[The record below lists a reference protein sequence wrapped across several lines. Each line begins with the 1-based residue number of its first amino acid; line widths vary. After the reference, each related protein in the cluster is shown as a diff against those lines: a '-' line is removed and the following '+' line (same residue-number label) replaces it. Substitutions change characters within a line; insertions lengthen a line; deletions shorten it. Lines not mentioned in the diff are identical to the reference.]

1 MIAHKQNVAVTS
13 CLLMEVQ
20 TRDGS
25 NKEGAE
31 KNIFEGS
38 TKESQR
44 RYFRSVSQEKRKKTE
59 EITKKQ
65 IVFGGSAS

>member
-1 MIAHKQNVAVTS
+1 MIAHKQNVAAIS

-31 KNIFEGS
+31 KTLLRVAQRSHGGGTSGLFPRR
-38 TKESQR
+38 KERQLKTLQR
-44 RYFRSVSQEKRKKTE
+44 NR
-59 EITKKQ
+59 
-65 IVFGGSAS
+65 

>member
-1 MIAHKQNVAVTS
+1 MIAHKQNVAATS

-31 KNIFEGS
+31 KNIPH
-38 TKESQR
+38 R
-44 RYFRSVSQEKRKKTE
+44 AV
-59 EITKKQ
+59 
-65 IVFGGSAS
+65 